1 MPPRGIGGRDEA
13 GVREETE
20 RMGEHTHD
28 EIVAAVLEGCCP
40 DCHARLAVTGACPNG
55 DGYWS
60 AAADDTESSYRYM
73 PADGQYA
80 GGSGKHPDAA

>member
-1 MPPRGIGGRDEA
+1 MS
-13 GVREETE
+13 
-20 RMGEHTHD
+20 EHTHD

-60 AAADDTESSYRYM
+60 ATASGVNSSYRYT
-73 PADGQYA
+73 PDDGQFA
-80 GGSGKHPDAA
+80 GSRLSFVAEFDPEFKRLLLG